1 MVVAGVEMFSKIVA
15 RNIIG
20 VAGLAPLGV
29 EIVDDAGVTYCR
41 CEFISFEQ
49 LVVHST
55 RSRNSM
61 VEIPAFIASINQRHR
76 DQPNAREGPCSYVL
90 FSSMMRPTLRHSARP
105 YIAIWRNHQETDFA
119 KSFGP
124 AANWGHGRR

>member
-1 MVVAGVEMFSKIVA
+1 MVVAGVEMFSKIVT

-41 CEFISFEQ
+41 YEFIAFEQ
-49 LVVHST
+49 LVVHSP

-61 VEIPAFIASINQRHR
+61 LEIPAFVASINQKHR
-76 DQPNAREGPCSYVL
+76 ASAKARDGPC
-90 FSSMMRPTLRHSARP
+90 
-105 YIAIWRNHQETDFA
+105 W
-119 KSFGP
+119 
-124 AANWGHGRR
+124 